1 MFPDGADTLLQGI
14 LDELRGLRLDVGE
27 FRLLVTSVAD
37 SQIKIASMLEQHG
50 ARIDAM
56 EKTIAALPCRP
67 TSICPS
73 K

>member
-1 MFPDGADTLLQGI
+1 MFPEGADCLLQGI

-50 ARIDAM
+50 VRIEAV
-56 EKTIAALPCRP
+56 EKAIAALPCHP
-67 TSICPS
+67 TSICP